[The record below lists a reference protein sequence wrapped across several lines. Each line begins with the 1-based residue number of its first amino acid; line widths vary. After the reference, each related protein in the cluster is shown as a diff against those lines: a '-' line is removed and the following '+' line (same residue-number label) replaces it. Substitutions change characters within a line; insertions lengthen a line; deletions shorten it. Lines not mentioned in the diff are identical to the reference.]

1 MLIISLSVLLVFSLV
16 NQLEAEELIGE
27 DVLEQVDNLSS
38 AETSRMEFDITLYS
52 SGGQTR
58 ERSLLVKSREKDDV
72 EESFIRFLAPS
83 SVEGT
88 GFLSQDYGDEDIM
101 YLYLPAVGSVRRIAS
116 DQQDD
121 SFVGTDF
128 TYNDLSLLGGGS
140 YQDDYEAEIEEEIEE
155 EREDEYMLYLEPVN
169 EDIHYDFVRMRVQ
182 KDNWFPV
189 EIELYEE
196 SELSKVMTS
205 EQWEKID
212 NYWAA
217 RQITMEDV
225 REETKTVLHMKEITY
240 GESIDDQIFTTRYLE
255 RY

>member
-1 MLIISLSVLLVFSLV
+1 MKKYLLIISLSVLLVFSLI

-38 AETSRMEFDITLYS
+38 AETSRMEFDIILYS

-58 ERSLLVKSREKDDV
+58 ERSLLVKSREKDGV
-72 EESFIRFLAPS
+72 EESFIRFLAPP

-128 TYNDLSLLGGGS
+128 TYSDLSLLGGGS
-140 YQDDYEAEIEEEIEE
+140 YQDDYEAEIEE

-169 EDIHYDFVRMRVQ
+169 EDIHYDFVRMRVR

-196 SELSKVMTS
+196 SDLSKVMTS
-205 EQWEKID
+205 EQWEQIE
-212 NYWAA
+212 NYWTA

-225 REETKTVLHMKEITY
+225 REGTKTVLHMKEVTY